1 MSLHRLHAAKNYESL
16 SVLASSIHKTPQKP
30 WNANTCLQCFAS
42 LSERIL
48 EEVIKTDPIP
58 TWRSAGADT
67 FRIPEPMVWRIA
79 FKPGQGLSIKK
90 LGASVPGAQ
99 DGSSSERWGFLPLKF
114 VKEML
119 ELSGVQEEDSTDV

>member
-1 MSLHRLHAAKNYESL
+1 
-16 SVLASSIHKTPQKP
+16 
-30 WNANTCLQCFAS
+30 
-42 LSERIL
+42 
-48 EEVIKTDPIP
+48 
-58 TWRSAGADT
+58 
-67 FRIPEPMVWRIA
+67 MVWRIA